1 VVINCHILVTICR
14 KGYNIV
20 KGKKYSKEGETMKPQ
35 TVTMQVPAD
44 ILLEINSLPIEGK
57 TLEEKL
63 KLNLAIGLFVSKD
76 ISLAKAAQLAE
87 KPIDRFIE
95 ILRSINIPAV
105 EYSEEIY
112 RDDLSFIAEYRNE
125 NPI

>member
-1 VVINCHILVTICR
+1 M
-14 KGYNIV
+14 
-20 KGKKYSKEGETMKPQ
+20 EPQ

-87 KPIDRFIE
+87 KPIDRFVE

-105 EYSEEIY
+105 EYTEDIY
-112 RDDLSFIAEYRNE
+112 HDDLNFIAEYRNDI
-125 NPI
+125 NLVTGKLI

>member
-1 VVINCHILVTICR
+1 L
-14 KGYNIV
+14 
-20 KGKKYSKEGETMKPQ
+20 KEGETMEPQ
-35 TVTMQVPAD
+35 TVIMQVPAD
-44 ILLEINSLPIEGK
+44 ILLEIDSLPIEGK

-63 KLNLAIGLFVSKD
+63 KLSLAIGLFVSKD

-95 ILRSINIPAV
+95 ILGSINIPAV

-125 NPI
+125 NSKK